1 LCVCVCVCLCI
12 VSIPVVFSIF
22 LDHPHSRYGEEIHQV
37 TASRDAVRICVP
49 VDVSEVDIADDTLN
63 GDSEVTIVNTTLEN
77 VNVNFA
83 SAHDPRFTNRI
94 H

>member
-1 LCVCVCVCLCI
+1 VYVCLCI
-12 VSIPVVFSIF
+12 VSIPVAFSIF
-22 LDHPHSRYGEEIHQV
+22 YQPHSRCGEEIHQV

-49 VDVSEVDIADDTLN
+49 VDVSEVGIADDTLN